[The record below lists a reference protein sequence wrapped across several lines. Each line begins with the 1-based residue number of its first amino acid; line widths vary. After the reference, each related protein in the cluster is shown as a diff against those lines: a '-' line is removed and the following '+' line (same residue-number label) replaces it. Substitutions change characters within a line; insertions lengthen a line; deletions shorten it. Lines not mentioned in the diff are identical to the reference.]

1 MARLLLIILGC
12 ALVTYVPRFLPMYIL
27 TRIKIP
33 KVVVVWLRYVPAA
46 VLSALIAPG
55 ITTAE
60 GSFYLS
66 LSNSYLLAS
75 IPVFIV
81 AWRTKNMLLTVCA
94 GMAAVL
100 VL

>member
-33 KVVVVWLRYVPAA
+33 KVAVVWLRYVPVADLA
-46 VLSALIAPG
+46 ALIVPG
-55 ITTAE
+55 IATAE
-60 GSFYLS
+60 GRFYLS